1 MVALQLET
9 KQILATCD
17 VRPPANIAT
26 RHPQGVPSSD
36 ASASY
41 ITNVAVDPN
50 TRGQGIGFR
59 LLEAA
64 AAHAYEEWQ
73 AAAVYTTVDTNNEVS
88 SYAVYAKL
96 YAQFHVVQL
105 TLTGTYVGSYEL
117 VQQVWL

>member
-9 KQILATCD
+9 EQVLATCD
-17 VRPPANIAT
+17 VRPPANIASQ
-26 RHPQGVPSSD
+26 HPQGVPRSD

-41 ITNVAVDPN
+41 ITNVAVDPK

-88 SYAVYAKL
+88 NFAVIAKL
-96 YAQFHVVQL
+96 YAQAQLLQL
-105 TLTGTYVGSYEL
+105 T
-117 VQQVWL
+117 